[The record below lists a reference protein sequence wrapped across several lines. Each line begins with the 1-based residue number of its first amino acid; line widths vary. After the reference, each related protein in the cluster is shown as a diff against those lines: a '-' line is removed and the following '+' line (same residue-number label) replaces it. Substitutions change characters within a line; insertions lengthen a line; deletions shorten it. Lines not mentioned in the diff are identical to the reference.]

1 MDEPRDVLVV
11 GATGQLGGRVC
22 HGLRARGE
30 TVRALVRGTS
40 DPAARARLEAAGVRC
55 FTGDIEEP
63 ASLADAFAGAGVVV
77 STASAFPVDPR
88 PDAIARVDLA
98 GQLAVME
105 AAERAGAGRV
115 VYVSFPPAARDHPF
129 QRAKRAVEDRLR
141 AAQLEHVILHPEK
154 FMDVWFTKPLGF
166 DPEGSVTLYGGGVTP
181 QAWVAVADVAAV
193 AVQAARDPRLANR
206 TIPFGGPG
214 ALTQLEVVALYEQ
227 LLGHAIATEDLPQA
241 ALEAMLAGASSPTEQ
256 SLAGVLLEA
265 TEPVAAEWPGFDVIF
280 DMQRT
285 SVAQFAAA
293 PTDQESVR

>member
-1 MDEPRDVLVV
+1 MDEPRDVVVV
-11 GATGQLGGRVC
+11 GATGQVGGRVC
-22 HGLRARGE
+22 HGLRAGG
-30 TVRALVRGTS
+30 TGVRALVRSTS

-63 ASLADAFAGAGVVV
+63 ASLGEAFAGAGVVV

-88 PDAIARVDLA
+88 PDSIARVDLD
-98 GQLAVME
+98 GQL
-105 AAERAGAGRV
+105 RV
-115 VYVSFPPAARDHPF
+115 VYISFPPAARDHPF

-154 FMDVWFTKPLGF
+154 FMDVWFSKPLGF
-166 DPEGSVTLYGGGVTP
+166 DPEVGVTLYGGGVAP
-181 QAWVAVADVAAV
+181 QAWVAAADVAAV
-193 AVQAARDPRLANR
+193 AVQSALDPRIANE

-214 ALTQLEVVALYEQ
+214 ALTQLEVVAIYEQ
-227 LLGHAIATEDLPQA
+227 LLGHAIETEDMPHS
-241 ALEAMLAGASSPTEQ
+241 ALEAMAAGATSATEE

-265 TEPVAAEWPGFDVIF
+265 TEPSSAEWPGFDVIF